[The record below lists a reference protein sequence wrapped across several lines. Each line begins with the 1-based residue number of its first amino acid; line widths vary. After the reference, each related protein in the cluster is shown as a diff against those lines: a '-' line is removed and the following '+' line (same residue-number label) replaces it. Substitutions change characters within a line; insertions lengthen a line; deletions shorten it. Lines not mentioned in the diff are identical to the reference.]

1 MSNSDPL
8 SGNKTFR
15 NTIYDDITGA
25 IGSTPLV
32 RLRKLTEGAHATV
45 VAKVESFNPLNS
57 VKCRVGAAMI
67 EAAERDGR
75 LKPGMTVIE
84 PTSGNTGIGLAFAC
98 RAKGYRL
105 VITMPETMSIERR
118 KLMQMLG
125 AELVLTPGPD
135 GMAGS
140 INKAKEL
147 NRLIPG
153 SFIPL
158 QFDNPA
164 NPLVHR
170 ETTAEEIWAD
180 TEGKAD
186 ILVAGVGTGGTITGV
201 SEVLK
206 GRKPSFRSIAVEPE
220 ASPVLSGGKPG
231 PHRIQGIGAGF
242 IPTILNRKIIDE
254 VIQVT
259 NEDAFDTARRV
270 ALEEGILC
278 GISSGAAVWAALQ
291 AAWRVEN
298 AGKLIVVILPDS
310 GERYITTQLS
320 ESGE

>member
-1 MSNSDPL
+1 MPDNQLTTS
-8 SGNKTFR
+8 TFR
-15 NTIYDDITGA
+15 NTIYEDITGA

-45 VAKVESFNPLNS
+45 AAKVESFNPLNS

-67 EAAERDGR
+67 EAAERDGK

-147 NRLIPG
+147 NRLIPCLLYT
-153 SFIPL
+153 S
-158 QFDNPA
+158 
-164 NPLVHR
+164 
-170 ETTAEEIWAD
+170 
-180 TEGKAD
+180 
-186 ILVAGVGTGGTITGV
+186 
-201 SEVLK
+201 
-206 GRKPSFRSIAVEPE
+206 PSPR
-220 ASPVLSGGKPG
+220 
-231 PHRIQGIGAGF
+231 
-242 IPTILNRKIIDE
+242 D
-254 VIQVT
+254 
-259 NEDAFDTARRV
+259 
-270 ALEEGILC
+270 
-278 GISSGAAVWAALQ
+278 
-291 AAWRVEN
+291 
-298 AGKLIVVILPDS
+298 
-310 GERYITTQLS
+310 
-320 ESGE
+320 

>member
-1 MSNSDPL
+1 MSISPAAP
-8 SGNKTFR
+8 TFR

-57 VKCRVGAAMI
+57 VKCRIGAAMI
-67 EAAERDGR
+67 EAAERDGK

-135 GMAGS
+135 GMTGS

-158 QFDNPA
+158 QFENPA
-164 NPLVHR
+164 NPQVHR

-180 TEGKAD
+180 TAGQAD
-186 ILVAGVGTGGTITGV
+186 ILVAGVGTGGTITGI

-206 GRKPSFRSIAVEPE
+206 ARKPSFRSIAVEPE

-242 IPTILNRKIIDE
+242 IPGILNRKIIDE

-259 NEDAFDTARRV
+259 NEDAFDTARKV

-291 AAWRVEN
+291 AAKREEN

-320 ESGE
+320 EQGEG

>member
-1 MSNSDPL
+1 MPNLPIA
-8 SGNKTFR
+8 GKPFR

-67 EAAERDGR
+67 EAAERDGK

-135 GMAGS
+135 GMVGS

-147 NRLIPG
+147 SRLIPG

-164 NPLVHR
+164 NPQVHR

-291 AAWRVEN
+291 AAQRVEN
-298 AGKLIVVILPDS
+298 AGKMIVVILPDS

-320 ESGE
+320 EQGE